1 MQHPSGAAGS
11 CSRSLPAC
19 PSSVC
24 PACCGTCDW
33 VCCGA
38 WHHSLVPVPSQAIR
52 QPQGTRLFVAS
63 LLPRENDHCR
73 RGAGG
78 REGRHG
84 AFGAA
89 QLEGGFGRGLGTA
102 ESGTD
107 LEGSALARILRDM
120 GLCQQP
126 LHSSLN
132 VFALSDSWE
141 GLEEEGP
148 INICITPRRKRKR
161 FYILQLTIIHNW
173 GCKAQIYM
181 WKKTGYSQIYSH
193 EKPVW

>member
-24 PACCGTCDW
+24 PACCGTCGW

-38 WHHSLVPVPSQAIR
+38 WHHSLVPVPRQATR

-107 LEGSALARILRDM
+107 LEGSALAQYL
-120 GLCQQP
+120 
-126 LHSSLN
+126 
-132 VFALSDSWE
+132 E
-141 GLEEEGP
+141 GHGVCA
-148 INICITPRRKRKR
+148 NNH
-161 FYILQLTIIHNW
+161 YILLWMSLLWFWRGRRGGRTNKYLHYSKEKKKKVLHTTAHNYTQLR
-173 GCKAQIYM
+173 
-181 WKKTGYSQIYSH
+181 
-193 EKPVW
+193 V